1 MTTDSLGL
9 VGTTVA
15 EKYAVENVVG
25 EGGFAIVY
33 RATHLLWKRP
43 VAIKVFSVL
52 DGVPADMR
60 TKLLDDFLREGA
72 LLGQLSEQTTAIVQA
87 RDVGTLKLAGGTEV
101 PFMVLEWLEGETLEE
116 LLARERSEGKPPRTL
131 EGAMAILGPVA
142 DALAVA
148 HQRGIVHRDVKPGNI
163 FLVGERGT
171 SHPTIKL
178 LDFGIAKVVQ
188 DAQKMA
194 GAFQK
199 TSGVV
204 TSFTPAYGAPEQF
217 SRTYGATGPW
227 TDVFALALILG
238 ETLAG
243 RPALDGDDLSQLA
256 YASMD
261 AKTRPTPRTLGA
273 NVSDAV
279 EAATAHALAVKTD
292 ERPENAREF
301 WNELTAAAKQ
311 ARVSRVSAPAV
322 EATANAAT
330 VLAPVE
336 IVSAAK
342 TDVDP
347 PKAIEPF
354 ADAKSTGKLPLFVA
368 GGVLAVGA
376 VVLVAVKLS
385 SGNGHVPARPGRASP
400 SAAPITTA
408 PSGSGS
414 NAIAVGDATERGRCP
429 QGMQRI
435 PGGQF
440 FLGNDDGEPKEK
452 PAHAVVLTPYCID
465 KFEVSVDKYQ
475 ACSNDGKCKRA
486 STTNEWD
493 GITAKEREAYDPLC
507 NIRQP
512 ATHAMHPINC
522 VSWEMAAIYCQANG
536 KRLPTEAEWEF
547 AARGP
552 DGRKYPWGDEAPTGG
567 HLNACGTECVAWG
580 KEHGIT
586 FTPMYPLNDHFPNTS
601 PVGTFPAGASRFGV
615 EDVVG
620 NVWEWVSD
628 WYGPYK
634 PGKIGEPEKDPA
646 GPADGTQ
653 KVIRGGAWNSEN
665 PNWLR
670 PSFRYSDT
678 PTKESFGIGFRCAK
692 PLP

>member
-1 MTTDSLGL
+1 M
-9 VGTTVA
+9 GTTVA
-15 EKYAVENVVG
+15 EKYAIENVVG

-33 RATHLLWKRP
+33 KATHLLWKRS

-87 RDVGTLKLAGGTEV
+87 RDVGTLKLAGGAEV
-101 PFMVLEWLEGETLEE
+101 PFMVLEWLEGETLED
-116 LLARERSEGKPPRTL
+116 LLAHERADGKPPRSI
-131 EGAMAILGPVA
+131 EAAMAILGPVA

-171 SHPTIKL
+171 SRPTIKL

-238 ETLAG
+238 EMVAG
-243 RPALDGDDLSQLA
+243 KPALEGDDLSQLA

-261 AKTRPTPRTLGA
+261 VKNRPTPRALGA
-273 NVSDAV
+273 NVTDVV
-279 EAATAHALAVKTD
+279 EAAMAHALAVKTD
-292 ERPENAREF
+292 ERPENARQF
-301 WNELTAAAKQ
+301 WNELTAAATQGHASRASSPAQQ
-311 ARVSRVSAPAV
+311 ATESAP
-322 EATANAAT
+322 TL
-330 VLAPVE
+330 LAPAE

-347 PKAIEPF
+347 PKAITLPKHV
-354 ADAKSTGKLPLFVA
+354 KSSGKTPLFVA
-368 GGVLAVGA
+368 GGLLAIGVAA
-376 VVLVAVKLS
+376 VVAVNASKGNVAPSSSSAS
-385 SGNGHVPARPGRASP
+385 SGVAPIVSAPGSS
-400 SAAPITTA
+400 SAA
-408 PSGSGS
+408 
-414 NAIAVGDATERGRCP
+414 IAAGEAGAGPE
-429 QGMQRI
+429 GMQPI
-435 PGGQF
+435 PGGPF
-440 FLGNDDGEPKEK
+440 FLGSDDGEAAAK
-452 PAHAVVLTPYCID
+452 PAHAVLLSPYCID
-465 KFEVSVDKYQ
+465 RFEVTVEKYQ

-486 STTNEWD
+486 SSTNEWE
-493 GITAKEREAYDPLC
+493 GITAKDREVFDPLC

-512 ATHAMHPINC
+512 ANRATHPINC
-522 VSWEMAAIYCQANG
+522 VSWEKAANFCQVTG
-536 KRLPTEAEWEF
+536 KRLPTEAEWEY

-552 DGRKYPWGDEAPTGG
+552 DGRKYPWGDAEPTGG

-580 KEHGIT
+580 KDHGIT
-586 FTPMYPLNDHFPNTS
+586 YTAMY
-601 PVGTFPAGASRFGV
+601 
-615 EDVVG
+615 
-620 NVWEWVSD
+620 
-628 WYGPYK
+628 
-634 PGKIGEPEKDPA
+634 
-646 GPADGTQ
+646 
-653 KVIRGGAWNSEN
+653 
-665 PNWLR
+665 
-670 PSFRYSDT
+670 
-678 PTKESFGIGFRCAK
+678 
-692 PLP
+692 

>member
-15 EKYAVENVVG
+15 EKYAIENVVG

-52 DGVPADMR
+52 DGVPADLR

-101 PFMVLEWLEGETLEE
+101 PYMVLEWLEGETLEE
-116 LLARERSEGKPPRTL
+116 LFARERSEGTPPRSI

-142 DALAVA
+142 EALAVA

-171 SHPTIKL
+171 TKPTIKL

-243 RPALDGDDLSQLA
+243 KPPLDGDDMSQLA
-256 YASMD
+256 FASMD
-261 AKTRPTPRTLGA
+261 VKNRPTPRALGA

-292 ERPENAREF
+292 DRPQNAREF

-311 ARVSRVSAPAV
+311 GRISRASSPAQLQVESAQTELAPA
-322 EATANAAT
+322 
-330 VLAPVE
+330 E

-342 TDVDP
+342 TEVDP
-347 PKAIEPF
+347 PKAMAP
-354 ADAKSTGKLPLFVA
+354 AAGAKSSGKTPLFIA
-368 GGVLAVGA
+368 GGVIAIGA
-376 VVLVAVKLS
+376 AALVVVKAS
-385 SGNGHVPARPGRASP
+385 SGG
-400 SAAPITTA
+400 TA
-408 PSGSGS
+408 PSTSARASSSASTSSSAVPGSS
-414 NAIAVGDATERGRCP
+414 SSVVAVSDASACP
-429 QGMQRI
+429 EGMQSI

-440 FLGNDDGEPKEK
+440 FLGSDDGEAAEK
-452 PAHAVVLTPYCID
+452 PAHAVVLSPYCID
-465 KFEVSVDKYQ
+465 KFEVTVEKYV
-475 ACSNDGKCKRA
+475 ACSDNGKCKRA

-493 GITAKEREAYDPLC
+493 GISAKDRETYDPLC
-507 NIRQP
+507 NVRRP
-512 ATHAMHPINC
+512 ADRATHPINC
-522 VSWEMAAIYCQANG
+522 VTWEMAAIYCQATG
-536 KRLPTEAEWEF
+536 RRLPTEAEWEF

-552 DGRKYPWGDEAPTGG
+552 DGRKYPWGDETPSGG
-567 HLNACGTECVAWG
+567 HLNACGTECVDWG
-580 KEHGIT
+580 KQHGIS
-586 FTPMYPLNDHFPNTS
+586 FTAMYAVNDHFPNTS

-628 WYGPYK
+628 WYGPYQA
-634 PGKIGEPEKDPA
+634 GKLGEPEKDPK
-646 GPADGTQ
+646 GPADGKL
-653 KVIRGGAWNSEN
+653 KVIRGGAWNSED

-670 PSFRYSDT
+670 PSFRYRDT
-678 PTKESFGIGFRCAK
+678 PTNESFGIGFRCAK
-692 PLP
+692 GT